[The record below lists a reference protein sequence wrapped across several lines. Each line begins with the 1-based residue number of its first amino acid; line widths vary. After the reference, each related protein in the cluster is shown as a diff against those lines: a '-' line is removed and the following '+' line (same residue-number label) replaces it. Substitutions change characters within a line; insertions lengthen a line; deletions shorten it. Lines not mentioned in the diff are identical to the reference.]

1 MGPIVLTARQLF
13 ERLCARRRRHDLI
26 ALVLEQTGKHVADAL
41 IVVADKYAPDC
52 FVVPAVGNGALTR
65 SVCHATVSS
74 PRRLEAAT
82 GRANKCG
89 RSDGLRCRHGGRT
102 TLPVYASAW
111 QTCKIRGNSIPRQ
124 SPGRQ
129 QGCVASERQLAS
141 ASAPLRAV
149 VC

>member
-65 SVCHATVSS
+65 GVCHATVSS
-74 PRRLEAAT
+74 PHRLVVAT
-82 GRANKCG
+82 GPPNRC
-89 RSDGLRCRHGGRT
+89 RRTDGLRFRHGVRT
-102 TLPVYASAW
+102 
-111 QTCKIRGNSIPRQ
+111 PRPHYP
-124 SPGRQ
+124 S
-129 QGCVASERQLAS
+129 SWHT
-141 ASAPLRAV
+141 
-149 VC
+149 